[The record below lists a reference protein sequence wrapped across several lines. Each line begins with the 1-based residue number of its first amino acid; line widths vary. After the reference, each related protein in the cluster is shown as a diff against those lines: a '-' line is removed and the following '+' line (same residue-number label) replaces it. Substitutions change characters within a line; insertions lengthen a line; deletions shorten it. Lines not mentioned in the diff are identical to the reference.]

1 MKIKLIKPTELWK
14 DAILDYKAEFV
25 ANGETIHGSALLGD
39 YDSFDEWY
47 RDVVKNSCEET
58 VADGWVPS
66 STLLAVDEND
76 RLVGFIDMRHRLND
90 YLAEF
95 GGHIGYSVRKSERRK
110 GYATQMLTQAL
121 EVAKELGIDRVL
133 LTCEKDNTASAATMV
148 KCGGVFESEV
158 YEDGEPV
165 HRYWIEI
172 K

>member
-25 ANGETIHGSALLGD
+25 ANGERIHGSALLGD

-47 RDVVKNSCEET
+47 SDVVKNSCEET

-76 RLVGFIDMRHRLND
+76 RLVGFIDIRHRLND

-121 EVAKELGIDRVL
+121 DVAKSLGIDKVL
-133 LTCEKDNTASAATMV
+133 LTCEKDNIASAATMI
-148 KCGGVFESEV
+148 KCDAMLEKEV
-158 YEDGEPV
+158 YEDDTLIQ
-165 HRYWIEI
+165 RYWISL
-172 K
+172 

>member
-1 MKIKLIKPTELWK
+1 MKIKLLKPTELWK

-25 ANGETIHGSALLGD
+25 ANGERIHGSALLGD

-47 RDVVKNSCEET
+47 SDVVKNNCEEA

-66 STLLAVDEND
+66 TTLLAVDEND
-76 RLVGFIDMRHRLND
+76 RLVGFIDIRHRLND

-121 EVAKELGIDRVL
+121 EVAEQLGIDKVL
-133 LTCEKDNTASAATMV
+133 LTCEKDNIASAATMV
-148 KCGGVFESEV
+148 KCGALLENEV
-158 YEDGEPV
+158 YEDDTLIQ
-165 HRYWIEI
+165 RYWI
-172 K
+172 KV